1 MQNKL
6 HRTCAGLILSSSL
19 FCGLAFADIQ
29 LSEHSPD
36 NKQTNTP
43 DSHPIHQQATS
54 QLDEGWA
61 DEQSTA
67 EETVAIDI
75 PIAQIRKFIETFQLV
90 KNNYVAAVT
99 DDELFENSIHG
110 LVEGLDAY
118 SRYLDAEHYQQLME
132 FTEGQIAKPSFTV
145 EFDKT
150 QQIWII
156 TGLES
161 STDAYRQG
169 LRNGQIVEKINKV
182 RLQDL
187 DRKLIDQLMVG
198 SLGSIAKFDIKNEQA
213 SKSFDVVRDK
223 KVEYDVEPY
232 LTDEKILVLKI
243 KAFQKDTTEQVQE
256 ILSVYQSQSDLKG
269 ILIDLR
275 DNPGGLLS
283 ASVELADL
291 FLEQGLIVSTKGRL
305 EAPQRFQALPSAKPI
320 EHPIAILQNRY
331 SASAAEV
338 FAAALKEQNR
348 AIILGERSY
357 GKGAIQKLFPLEQG
371 ALQMTV
377 AYYYTPQG
385 HLIEGKGIEP
395 NEVIA
400 IIRSHTDGD
409 TLTAAVK
416 MFHQTILSKAPS
428 PTP

>member
-6 HRTCAGLILSSSL
+6 HRTCTGLILSSSL
-19 FCGLAFADIQ
+19 FCGVAFADIQ
-29 LSEHSPD
+29 VPDDTQEQKHSHTQQLS
-36 NKQTNTP
+36 TNYKNNN
-43 DSHPIHQQATS
+43 SES
-54 QLDEGWA
+54 EGEWVDE
-61 DEQSTA
+61 DPTL
-67 EETVAIDI
+67 EEPVAVDI
-75 PIAQIRKFIETFQLV
+75 PIAQIKKFIETFQLV

-145 EFDKT
+145 EFDKI
-150 QQIWII
+150 QQIWRIAA
-156 TGLES
+156 LES
-161 STDAYRQG
+161 ATDAYRQG

-187 DRKLIDQLMVG
+187 DQKLIDQLMVG
-198 SLGSIAKFDIKNEQA
+198 SLGSIAKLDVKIGGA

-256 ILSVYQSQSDLKG
+256 ILSVYQSQSGLKG

-305 EAPQRFQALPSAKPI
+305 EAPQRFQALPSARPI
-320 EHPIAILQNRY
+320 EHPVAILQNRY

-338 FAAALKEQNR
+338 FAAALKEQDR

-377 AYYYTPQG
+377 AYYYTPHG

-395 NEVIA
+395 NEVIG

-409 TLTAAVK
+409 TLAEAIK
-416 MFHQTILSKAPS
+416 IFHQMILSKNLS
-428 PTP
+428 LK